1 MPSRLLALPEYHQ
14 ATAQFMISAVRALM
28 HCKDP
33 VLRQIRNRAV
43 EHVPISRV
51 TMPSGEVVESA
62 PIVNRMEFGINMGD
76 AIQGKPESL
85 AASLDEASEAGLRNT
100 MPKLF
105 EYVERVG
112 EASGNTINA
121 NGQPLS
127 YDLIIQML
135 ETMDMSFD
143 EDGNSNAMLIV
154 HPTMA
159 EKIGKLPPP
168 TEEQS
173 KAWAKMI
180 ERKRREYNE
189 SRPSRR
195 LS

>member
-1 MPSRLLALPEYHQ
+1 
-14 ATAQFMISAVRALM
+14 
-28 HCKDP
+28 
-33 VLRQIRNRAV
+33 
-43 EHVPISRV
+43 
-51 TMPSGEVVESA
+51 
-62 PIVNRMEFGINMGD
+62 MEFAIHMAD
-76 AIQGKPESL
+76 AIHGKPESL
-85 AASLDEASEAGLRNT
+85 AASFDDASEAGLRKT

-105 EYVERVG
+105 EYVERVC

-135 ETMDMSFD
+135 DTMDMSFD

-159 EKIGKLPPP
+159 EKIGNLPPP

-180 ERKRREYNE
+180 ERKRQEYNK
-189 SRPSRR
+189 SRRGRR

>member
-1 MPSRLLALPEYHQ
+1 MPTRLFALPEYHQ
-14 ATAQFMISAVRALM
+14 GATLFMISAVRALM

-43 EHVPISRV
+43 EHVPTSQV
-51 TMPSGEVVESA
+51 TMPSGEVVKSA
-62 PIVNRMEFGINMGD
+62 PIVNRMEFAIHMAD

-105 EYVERVG
+105 EYVERVC

-135 ETMDMSFD
+135 DTMNMSFD

-159 EKIGKLPPP
+159 EKIGNLPPP

-173 KAWAKMI
+173 EAWAKMI

-189 SRPSRR
+189 SRRVRR